1 MYATTLI
8 SANQH
13 GTNEQ
18 QIHHVERLSVLG
30 AICCGLAL
38 CNQHTSL
45 LLITILVPYVIWIMV
60 KLRCLSIVLICKL
73 TVSFAIGL
81 SPYTYLVLSSLRG
94 VTPGSWGDLTTIQ
107 GLWTHV
113 SRSEYGTWQLGP
125 GNIGQESMMERHLA
139 YAQHL
144 IGDFSLIGFS
154 LVFVGIGVSAKC
166 KITRGLHFTLFGSL
180 VFYLSV
186 WHGIFSNLPLKTNS
200 MAAAVHSRFWM
211 QPDILISIYS
221 GLGMAFV
228 LEMFTL
234 FPLATTSINTRNTL
248 SWTLGVLIMGLCL
261 SPNTI
266 FWREKFSHQNHSR
279 RAVMQSYGHTLLK
292 TIPNNSLLVSHSD
305 LNWNVVRYLQVCEQY
320 TPNVTHVMVQLMPY
334 RWFQQRHTIWYPKV
348 SFPALPKNGRIET
361 NRYSEGNAEIVGNF
375 LSANNANFKGGVFVE
390 MQAIDERQIGAGGLW
405 NQHNVTL
412 VQWGFVYRV
421 FSPPLTTLLIEKYHL
436 KSLQLLEQVQHDFR
450 PFLGLSFSEGSW
462 EYAAL
467 SVFWD
472 MNYELAISMLS
483 HARAIVADEKRTESL
498 LVRYMIILDRASKIL
513 WRSLHAKRSKGTL
526 K

>member
-1 MYATTLI
+1 
-8 SANQH
+8 
-13 GTNEQ
+13 
-18 QIHHVERLSVLG
+18 
-30 AICCGLAL
+30 
-38 CNQHTSL
+38 
-45 LLITILVPYVIWIMV
+45 
-60 KLRCLSIVLICKL
+60 
-73 TVSFAIGL
+73 
-81 SPYTYLVLSSLRG
+81 
-94 VTPGSWGDLTTIQ
+94 
-107 GLWTHV
+107 
-113 SRSEYGTWQLGP
+113 
-125 GNIGQESMMERHLA
+125 
-139 YAQHL
+139 
-144 IGDFSLIGFS
+144 
-154 LVFVGIGVSAKC
+154 
-166 KITRGLHFTLFGSL
+166 
-180 VFYLSV
+180 
-186 WHGIFSNLPLKTNS
+186 
-200 MAAAVHSRFWM
+200 
-211 QPDILISIYS
+211 
-221 GLGMAFV
+221 
-228 LEMFTL
+228 
-234 FPLATTSINTRNTL
+234 
-248 SWTLGVLIMGLCL
+248 MGLCL

-436 KSLQLLEQVQHDFR
+436 KSLQLLEQVEHDFR

-513 WRSLHAKRSKGTL
+513 WRSLYAKRSKGTL